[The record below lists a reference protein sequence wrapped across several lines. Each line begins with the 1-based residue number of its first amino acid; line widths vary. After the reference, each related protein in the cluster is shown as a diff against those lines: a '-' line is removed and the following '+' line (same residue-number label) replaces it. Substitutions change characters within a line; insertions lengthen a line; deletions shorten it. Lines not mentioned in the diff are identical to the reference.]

1 MPKVWCLNALHHT
14 GSPHPAHTAPLTLR
28 GLTDSQ
34 APTRTFYQRGKK
46 GKTNP
51 HLKAMEESSTQ
62 FMKKVQKNLPYN
74 SWYTVFMQTQVLF
87 QRVQK
92 NTSPKPNISVHSS
105 GPQPRG
111 TWKYTPHFRE
121 IPWSFRITERR
132 KKKAQINT
140 STRRVDGDRKR
151 PGTAEAVWGEARSG
165 GFWG

>member
-14 GSPHPAHTAPLTLR
+14 GSAHPASLTLR
-28 GLTDSQ
+28 GLTDSH

-62 FMKKVQKNLPYN
+62 FMIKVQKNLPYD

-87 QRVQK
+87 QRERK
-92 NTSPKPNISVHSS
+92 STSPKPNISVHSS

-121 IPWSFRITERR
+121 SPWSFRITKPLQE
-132 KKKAQINT
+132 KKPK
-140 STRRVDGDRKR
+140 STHRWDASM
-151 PGTAEAVWGEARSG
+151 GTGSGQVQQKQCGVKPVLEVSEANL
-165 GFWG
+165 